1 MCCKS
6 EELYM
11 KKGKLIVISA
21 PSGCGKSTI
30 IKQIID
36 DERLKLGFSISA
48 TSRKPREGEEH
59 GVHYY
64 FISDEEFLQLIK
76 EDKFVEW
83 EEVYAGTHYGTLV
96 SEVDRVTGE
105 GRNLILDI
113 DVKGG
118 INVKE
123 RFGEEALSLFIMPP
137 SVDELGK
144 RLRGRATDSEETI
157 LKRLAKAEFEIG
169 FAPQYDTVIV
179 NDDLDTAVEEVR
191 SAILSFVTR

>member
-1 MCCKS
+1 
-6 EELYM
+6 M

-36 DERLKLGFSISA
+36 DERLRLGFSISA

-64 FISDEEFLQLIK
+64 FITDEEFLRLID

-96 SEVDRVTGE
+96 SEVERVTSE

-118 INVKE
+118 INVKK
-123 RFGEEALSLFIMPP
+123 RFGNDALSLFIMPP
-137 SVDELGK
+137 SVEELGH

-157 LKRLAKAEFEIG
+157 LKRLAKAEFEID
-169 FAPQYDTVIV
+169 FAPQYDQVIV
-179 NDDLDTAVEEVR
+179 NDDLAVAVEDVR
-191 SAILSFVTR
+191 SAILNFVNEQ

>member
-64 FISDEEFLQLIK
+64 FISDDEFLQLIK

-118 INVKE
+118 VNVKE
-123 RFGEEALSLFIMPP
+123 RFGNEALSLFIMPP
-137 SVDELGK
+137 SIEELGK

-157 LKRLAKAEFEIG
+157 LKRLAKADYEIG

-179 NDDLDTAVEEVR
+179 NDNLDTAVEEVR
-191 SAILSFVTR
+191 SAILAFITK

>member
-123 RFGEEALSLFIMPP
+123 RFGNEVLSLFIMPP
-137 SVDELGK
+137 SVEELGK

>member
-1 MCCKS
+1 
-6 EELYM
+6 M

-118 INVKE
+118 VNVKE

-157 LKRLAKAEFEIG
+157 LKRLAKAEYEIG
-169 FAPQYDTVIV
+169 FAPQYDTVII

-191 SAILSFVTR
+191 SAILNFITR

>member
-1 MCCKS
+1 
-6 EELYM
+6 M

-30 IKQIID
+30 IKSIID

-48 TSRKPREGEEH
+48 TSRKPRDGEQH

-64 FISDEEFLQLIK
+64 FISDEEFLRLIS
-76 EDKFVEW
+76 DNKFVEW

-96 SEVDRVTGE
+96 SEVERVTSE

-118 INVKE
+118 VNVKE
-123 RFGEEALSLFIMPP
+123 RFGSEVLSLFIMPP
-137 SVDELGK
+137 SIDELGR
-144 RLRGRATDSEETI
+144 RLRGRATDTEEVI
-157 LKRLAKAEFEIG
+157 VKRLAKAEYEIG
-169 FAPQYDTVIV
+169 FADKYDKVIV
-179 NDDLDTAVEEVR
+179 NDELSVAVEDVR
-191 SAILSFVTR
+191 VAILDFVK

>member
-64 FISDEEFLQLIK
+64 FISDDEFLQLIK

-118 INVKE
+118 VNVKE
-123 RFGEEALSLFIMPP
+123 RFGNEALSLFIMPP
-137 SVDELGK
+137 SVEELGK

-157 LKRLAKAEFEIG
+157 LKRLAKADYEIG

-179 NDDLDTAVEEVR
+179 NDNLDTAVEEVR
-191 SAILSFVTR
+191 SAILAFITK

>member
-64 FISDEEFLQLIK
+64 FISDDEFLQLIK

-113 DVKGG
+113 DVNGG
-118 INVKE
+118 VNVKE

>member
-1 MCCKS
+1 MD
-6 EELYM
+6 
-11 KKGKLIVISA
+11 KGKLIVISA

-48 TSRKPREGEEH
+48 TSRKPRQGEEH

-64 FISDEEFLQLIK
+64 FISDEEFVRLIN

-118 INVKE
+118 VNVKE

-137 SVDELGK
+137 SVEELGN

-169 FAPQYDTVIV
+169 FAPQYDRVIV
-179 NDDLDTAVEEVR
+179 NDDLDTAVAEVR
-191 SAILSFVTR
+191 EAILRFVTR

>member
-118 INVKE
+118 VNVKE

-191 SAILSFVTR
+191 SAILRFVTR

>member
-1 MCCKS
+1 
-6 EELYM
+6 M

-36 DERLKLGFSISA
+36 DPRLRLGFSISA
-48 TSRKPREGEEH
+48 TSRKPREGEQH

-64 FISDEEFLQLIK
+64 FISDEEFLRLIK

-96 SEVDRVTGE
+96 SEVDRVTSE

-118 INVKE
+118 INVKNRYSSE
-123 RFGEEALSLFIMPP
+123 VLSLFIMPP
-137 SVDELGK
+137 TVEELGR

-157 LKRLAKAEFEIG
+157 LKRLSKAEYEMSFSQ
-169 FAPQYDTVIV
+169 QYDRVIV
-179 NDDLDTAVEEVR
+179 NDDLDTAVAEVR
-191 SAILSFVTR
+191 SAILGFITA